1 MNLCFK
7 TVILENLGYLL
18 REQLNVNNVV
28 DDGDGGIT

>member
-7 TVILENLGYLL
+7 TVILENLSYLL
-18 REQLNVNNVV
+18 REQLDLNNVV